1 MESLIEIV
9 LHAGHGAV
17 DVSLYT
23 LLPIMVVMMILLR
36 TVEVTGVLDWFIG
49 ILAPIVRPF
58 GLTGMGVLAM
68 FQISFV
74 SFVAPLPTL
83 ALLEARGTSDRQLSA
98 TLAAVLAMAPANAL
112 FPLAVM
118 GLKVGTTLALSA
130 LGGVVAASCT
140 YWIFG
145 RRLSTVTHEPTFF
158 ERDAASKPS
167 SLLKIINVSGAEAVQ
182 IVINIIPMLLVSLV
196 VVTALRQAGAIEWL
210 ETLLTPALSRLN
222 IDPGFTLPGLTKYL
236 AGSTALVGVVHDMAA
251 QQDLPPAVMSTG
263 GAGFLLHPLD
273 LPGVAIL
280 LSAGSRIGKNAMP
293 AIAGACVGIAL
304 RTMLGACCG

>member
-36 TVEVTGVLDWFIG
+36 IVEVTGVLDWFIR
-49 ILAPIVRPF
+49 ILAPIARPF

-68 FQISFV
+68 VQISFV

-83 ALLEARGTSDRQLSA
+83 ALMEDRGTSDRQLSA

-130 LGGVVAASCT
+130 LGGVMAASCT
-140 YWIFG
+140 YWLFG
-145 RRLSTVTHEPTFF
+145 RRLSNKQTTSTYE
-158 ERDAASKPS
+158 AAIARRANARASHW
-167 SLLKIINVSGAEAVQ
+167 V
-182 IVINIIPMLLVSLV
+182 
-196 VVTALRQAGAIEWL
+196 
-210 ETLLTPALSRLN
+210 ALSC
-222 IDPGFTLPGLTKYL
+222 D
-236 AGSTALVGVVHDMAA
+236 
-251 QQDLPPAVMSTG
+251 Q
-263 GAGFLLHPLD
+263 
-273 LPGVAIL
+273 
-280 LSAGSRIGKNAMP
+280 
-293 AIAGACVGIAL
+293 GI
-304 RTMLGACCG
+304 C